1 MGNYNSVIFHRII
14 DGFMIQGGD
23 FVNQAGTG
31 GYAAKWYG
39 YCNGQAQDSSDGVH
53 NLVGQ
58 CLMKQITVLTHNP
71 GSLAMAKTN
80 APHTGGSQFY
90 IVPSD
95 STPSHLDGVHTVFGT
110 VTDGLDNV
118 DAISSVETGQNDRP
132 VNDVTIVSIEI
143 TNDGIVTTTPW
154 YQFW

>member
-1 MGNYNSVIFHRII
+1 MGSEMCIRDRKH
-14 DGFMIQGGD
+14 
-23 FVNQAGTG
+23 A
-31 GYAAKWYG
+31 
-39 YCNGQAQDSSDGVH
+39 
-53 NLVGQ
+53 
-58 CLMKQITVLTHNP
+58 P

-95 STPSHLDGVHTVFGT
+95 STPSHLDGIHTVFGT
-110 VTDGLDNV
+110 VTDGLEYV
-118 DAISSVETGQNDRP
+118 DSISSVETGQNDRP

-143 TNDGIVTTTPW
+143 TDDGISDGTPW